1 MNWNTKRFI
10 MTDEEKEQVR
20 EALRHGRHGDA
31 ELEVLIEDDLVALEP
46 VIDRIISEYHRRLQ

>member
-1 MNWNTKRFI
+1 